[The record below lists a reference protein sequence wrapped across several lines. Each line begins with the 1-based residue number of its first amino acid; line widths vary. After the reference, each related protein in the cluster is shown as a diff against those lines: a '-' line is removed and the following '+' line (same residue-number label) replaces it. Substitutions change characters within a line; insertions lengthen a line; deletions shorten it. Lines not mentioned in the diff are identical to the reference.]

1 MVEQPRLP
9 LIPPGSYAVQYRAFQ
24 EAEEAL
30 NECEVMRKVFPLL
43 AGSSTSFSSS
53 GSHSFRNL
61 ENLINGTIVDVK
73 PDIYDRADPNQIDQG
88 ILAELDLF
96 IRPLAGLKTPAVPNF
111 FAEFKGPKSD
121 SVVAGH
127 QAYYAGAIG
136 ARAIHKLRSF
146 AVENPEIV

>member
-96 IRPLAGLKTPAVPNF
+96 IRVENRSGTKLFRRIQGSKVRQRRSWASSLLCRRNRCT
-111 FAEFKGPKSD
+111 SD
-121 SVVAGH
+121 SQTALICVRKPEDS
-127 QAYYAGAIG
+127 IG
-136 ARAIHKLRSF
+136 Q
-146 AVENPEIV
+146 